1 MQLPTLCQHAV
12 QRAQQLQQTLQ
23 QLLAAGASS
32 CEGAGGQQWQQ
43 LVQDMDAALQR
54 QLQDM
59 AHFDALYQQVDKS
72 ATLREGMHSLPHT
85 YCTIS
90 AIAVAVTPKLLH
102 LGTACFLT
110 QLSKPVQGKDPE
122 RQQVPP
128 FVLSP
133 HATQCIRQQWI
144 TPLLITSALLGC
156 RNSLSGLVL
165 PTCSSSSPCQTSS
178 SLGQGCSRAE
188 MPAMLQAVQRALA
201 GWHAASCV
209 LTKSCKQ

>member
-1 MQLPTLCQHAV
+1 M

-72 ATLREGMHSLPHT
+72 ADVEEGMHSHPQAH
-85 YCTIS
+85 CTIS
-90 AIAVAVTPKLLH
+90 AHCGSCYTKAIISWHSPFPHPVPQPCSRKESWVAVSAAPCPLSTCQIKMQCQQCRTLLLTTP
-102 LGTACFLT
+102 
-110 QLSKPVQGKDPE
+110 
-122 RQQVPP
+122 
-128 FVLSP
+128 
-133 HATQCIRQQWI
+133 
-144 TPLLITSALLGC
+144 ALLGC
-156 RNSLSGLVL
+156 RSSLSGLVL
-165 PTCSSSSPCQTSS
+165 PTCSSSSSSPCQTSS

-188 MPAMLQAVQRALA
+188 MPAVLQAVQRALA